1 MEERPSPNRMNLL
14 NLRSQVTA
22 AERGM
27 GLLEDKRTSLVKEL
41 LGIYKDVMAE
51 RHTLRGRTQVAAVEL
66 IRAISMDGTEG
77 VMSASFAAKRD
88 ISIDVVRRNIW
99 GVKFSEIHYKT
110 MRRALDARGYAFM
123 TTSSTID
130 ASAKGFE
137 MVLETMLNTA
147 STESHMRRI
156 GDEVKKTARKINAIK
171 EIIIPKTKERLRHIS
186 RTLEEREREDILR
199 LKRLKRSSR

>member
-1 MEERPSPNRMNLL
+1 MNLL

-27 GLLEDKRTSLVKEL
+27 GLLEDKRAALVKEL
-41 LGIYKDVMAE
+41 LGIYKDVLAE
-51 RHTLRGRTQVAAVEL
+51 RNTLRGRMQVAAVEL
-66 IRAISMDGTEG
+66 VRAIGIEGIEG
-77 VMSASFAAKRD
+77 VRSASFAAKRD
-88 ISIDVVRRNIW
+88 ISIDAVRRNIW

-110 MRRALDARGYAFM
+110 MRRPLDGRGYAFM
-123 TTSSTID
+123 TVSSTID

-171 EIIIPKTKERLRHIS
+171 EIIIPKTKEQLRDIS

-199 LKRLKRSSR
+199 LKRLKKWAMSGEQ

>member
-14 NLRSQVTA
+14 NLRSQGTA

-41 LGIYKDVMAE
+41 LGIYKDVLAG
-51 RHTLRGRTQVAAVEL
+51 RHTLRGRMQVAAVEL
-66 IRAISMDGTEG
+66 IRAIGIEGIEG
-77 VMSASFAAKRD
+77 VRSASFAAKRD
-88 ISIDVVRRNIW
+88 ISIDAVKRNIG
-99 GVKFSEIHYKT
+99 GVKFSEINYKT
-110 MRRALDARGYAFM
+110 MRRALDGRGYAFM
-123 TTSSTID
+123 TVSSTID

-137 MVLETMLNTA
+137 MVLDTMFNTA

-171 EIIIPKTKERLRHIS
+171 EIIIPKTKEQLRHIS
-186 RTLEEREREDILR
+186 RTLEKREREDILR
-199 LKRLKRSSR
+199 LKRLKQ